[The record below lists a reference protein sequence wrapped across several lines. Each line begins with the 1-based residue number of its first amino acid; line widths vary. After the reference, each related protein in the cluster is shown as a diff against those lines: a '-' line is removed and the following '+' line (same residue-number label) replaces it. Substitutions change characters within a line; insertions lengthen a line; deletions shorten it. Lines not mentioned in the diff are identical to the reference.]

1 MKRYCWIICI
11 ALLMSPSLL
20 VAQERTELSLRDAV
34 IGAYG
39 ELKPKPLQRFQWM
52 PEGSGYSF
60 MQGEG
65 NAARLVIKNAT
76 SKTQQEIT
84 FSKLNS
90 GVESTGYLAMRFF
103 PSVSWISNSEFLFDY
118 YQKIFVYNIET
129 ETTRF
134 VMDYD
139 SEAAN
144 ADIHPDDLLLAYTLE
159 NNLFVKKQD
168 GKVHEVTA
176 HSDKA
181 VVAGQAIA
189 RVEFGITK
197 GIFWSPNGEKLAF
210 FEKDESNIPEFPVVD
225 YASEPTALKSVR
237 YPLSGKETEIPKVG
251 VFDPS
256 TGQKHYLQIGEPK
269 EKYLTNLTWSPD
281 GKSIY
286 LVELNRDQN
295 RLELVRYDAQ
305 RGERLEVLFSEEQ
318 EKYIEPQHGPIF
330 IPDASGDFLWYS
342 YRDGFNHMYRYK
354 SNGKLVGQI
363 TRGDFDIDGIV
374 GFDEKGQTLFVTAF
388 EPVLEKHL
396 FKVNLKSTKMTGITK
411 ESGYHD
417 ATMSADHRF
426 VMVQWSSP
434 EIPARNDLYSADGT
448 FIKTIHTAED
458 PLKDLMIGTSEIV
471 TIPADDGSD
480 LYGRLVKPSD
490 FDPEKSYPVLVYV
503 YGGPHVQLVNKAW
516 LHSAGLWMHYLAE
529 QGYLVFTL
537 DNRGT
542 AHRGIEFEQASFR
555 QLGTVEIQDQLSG
568 VEYLKSLPYADIENM
583 AVYGWSF
590 GGFMATSLMLRTPG
604 VFKAAVGGGTVSDW
618 RSYEVM
624 YTERYMDTPEQN
636 PEGYELSDLKEYTAN
651 LTGDLLLIHGTSDDV
666 VTMDHSMDLLKS
678 FIDNGKQV
686 DYFLY
691 PGHAH
696 NVHGID
702 RVHLLEKV
710 LNYVIEK
717 VPSTATTDES
727 GE

>member
-1 MKRYCWIICI
+1 MTRYFRIL
-11 ALLMSPSLL
+11 ALLLIINPFQLS
-20 VAQERTELSLRDAV
+20 AQEELTLRNAV

-39 ELKPKPLQRFQWM
+39 ELKPTPLQRFQWM
-52 PEGSGYSF
+52 PDGSGYSF

-65 NAARLVIKNAT
+65 DATRLVVKEVDGNAH
-76 SKTQQEIT
+76 QEVT
-84 FSKLNS
+84 FSMLNA

-103 PSVSWISNSEFLFDY
+103 PAVSWISNTEFLFDY

-134 VMDYD
+134 IMDYD
-139 SEAAN
+139 EAAAN
-144 ADIHPDDLLLAYTLE
+144 ADLNAHSMSLAFTKE
-159 NNLFVKKQD
+159 NNLFVKTEG
-168 GKVHEVTA
+168 GKVHPVTA

-181 VVAGQAIA
+181 IVAGQAIA

-197 GIFWSPNGEKLAF
+197 GTFWSPKGAQLAF
-210 FEKDESNIPEFPVVD
+210 YEKDETNVPEFPVVD
-225 YASEPTALKSVR
+225 YSSEPAMLKSVR
-237 YPLSGKETEIPKVG
+237 YPLSGQGTEIPKVG

-256 TGQKHYLQIGEPK
+256 SGKTMYLKTGEPK

-281 GKSIY
+281 GKHIY
-286 LVELNRDQN
+286 LVELNRDQK
-295 RLELVRYDAQ
+295 ELQLVKYNAQ
-305 RGERLEVLFSEEQ
+305 TGDRLEVLFSEGHD
-318 EKYIEPQHGPIF
+318 KYIEPQHGPIF

-342 YRDGFNHMYRYK
+342 YRNGFNHLYRYK

-363 TRGDFDIDGIV
+363 TKGDFDIDGIV

-388 EPVLEKHL
+388 EPVLEKH
-396 FKVNLKSTKMTGITK
+396 VIRINLKNKKTNRITTKT
-411 ESGYHD
+411 GYHT
-417 ATMSADHRF
+417 AIMSADHRYL
-426 VMVQWSSP
+426 MVQWSAP
-434 EIPARNDLYSADGT
+434 DVPAQNDLYSTDGNLV
-448 FIKTIHTAED
+448 KTLHTSEN
-458 PLKDLMIGTSEIV
+458 PLAGIEIGTSEIV
-471 TIPADDGSD
+471 QMSAKDGTD

-490 FDPEKSYPVLVYV
+490 FDPAKKYPVLVYV

-516 LHSAGLWMHYLAE
+516 LNSAGLWMLYLAE
-529 QGYLVFTL
+529 QGYLVFTV
-537 DNRGT
+537 DNRGS
-542 AHRGIEFEQASFR
+542 AHRGMEFEQASFR
-555 QLGTVEIQDQLSG
+555 RLGTVEIEDQLSG
-568 VEYLKSLPYADIENM
+568 VEYLKSLPFADTENM

-604 VFKAAVGGGTVSDW
+604 VFKTAVGGGTVSDW

-624 YTERYMDTPEQN
+624 YTERYMDTPQQN
-636 PEGYELSDLKEYTAN
+636 PDGYKLSDLKEYTSN
-651 LTGDLLLIHGTSDDV
+651 LSGDLLLVHGTADDV

-678 FIDNGKQV
+678 FIDNGKHV

-702 RVHLLEKV
+702 RVHLKEKV
-710 LNYVIEK
+710 LNYIMEK
-717 VPSTATTDES
+717 VPAENGN